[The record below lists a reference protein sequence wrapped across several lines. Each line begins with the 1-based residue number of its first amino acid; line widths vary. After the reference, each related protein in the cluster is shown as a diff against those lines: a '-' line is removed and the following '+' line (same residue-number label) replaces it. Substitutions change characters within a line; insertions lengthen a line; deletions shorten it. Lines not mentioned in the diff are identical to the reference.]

1 MAATGKSY
9 HCGLLPRKLQRIK
22 SYWCRVMAGVVKGSR
37 VCRGMCLWFRLKGR
51 IKWLVAV
58 LGFDN
63 NGNRVVVVM
72 GCLVSLVVMMGV

>member
-1 MAATGKSY
+1 
-9 HCGLLPRKLQRIK
+9 
-22 SYWCRVMAGVVKGSR
+22 MAGVVKGSR

>member
-1 MAATGKSY
+1 
-9 HCGLLPRKLQRIK
+9 
-22 SYWCRVMAGVVKGSR
+22 MAGIVKGSR
-37 VCRGMCLWFRLKGR
+37 VCRGMWLWFRLKGR